1 LSEKI
6 FVLVYRAPSLTRE
19 EVARRY
25 LEEHAPL
32 VLQHCPRLRRFV
44 ANVVQKDTEGFDVAV
59 EVQADTI
66 QDFIDSERMYDSPEG
81 REAVEE
87 SAAKLESRR
96 SVYLVE
102 ERVQR
107 DYERAWPDGE
117 ASPGLKLV
125 APLSRVNGLTHEQ
138 FVEHWTNTH
147 SELALKHVL
156 GMGRYVTNVVVRA
169 LTPGAPEIDGIVEVH
184 YTGKREFDSPEGERI
199 MIEDTQSLLQT
210 PARHMAIEYI
220 LRS

>member
-1 LSEKI
+1 M
-6 FVLVYRAPSLTRE
+6 FVLVYRASSLTRE

-44 ANVVQKDTEGFDVAV
+44 VNVVQKDTEGFDVAV

-66 QDFIDSERMYDSPEG
+66 EDFIDPERMYDSPEG
-81 REAVEE
+81 RKAVEE
-87 SAAKLESRR
+87 SAARLESSR
-96 SVYLVE
+96 SVYLVD

-199 MIEDTQSLLQT
+199 MIADTQSLLQT

>member
-1 LSEKI
+1 M
-6 FVLVYRAPSLTRE
+6 FVLVYRASSLTRE

-44 ANVVQKDTEGFDVAV
+44 VNVVQKDTEGFDVAV

-66 QDFIDSERMYDSPEG
+66 EDFIDPDRMYDSPEG
-81 REAVEE
+81 KEAVEA
-87 SAAKLESRR
+87 SAARLESRR
-96 SVYLVE
+96 DVYLVKE
-102 ERVQR
+102 GVQR
-107 DYERAWPDGE
+107 DYERTWPDGE
-117 ASPGLKLV
+117 PSPGLKLV

-147 SELALKHVL
+147 SALALKHVL

-184 YTGKREFDSPEGERI
+184 YTGRREFDSPEGERT
-199 MIEDTQSLLQT
+199 MIEDTQGLLQT
-210 PARHMAIEYI
+210 PSRHMAVEHI